1 MKSIL
6 LIIFTLSVFNCFS
19 QPGAIDTSFN
29 SFDIGFDNGIG
40 TNNEVFTSVIQPD
53 GKIILGGKFT
63 SYNGILANNIVRL
76 NIDGSIDTTFVTGT
90 GFENN
95 FSPWYS
101 PYIKSIAI
109 QSDGKILVGGFFS
122 LYNGTPS
129 NCIIRLEENGAIDTT
144 FLIGSGADYT
154 VFSISLQAD
163 GKIILGGGFT
173 IVNGALNRGVIRLF
187 SDGTVDVSSFS
198 SLNQYGVVYSTII
211 QPDGKIIL
219 AGNFYTYAGNN
230 VNHIVRLHQN
240 GVHDG
245 SFNTGVGPNNEV
257 LSAQL
262 QPDGKIVI
270 GGAFNAINLQQQFYI
285 ARLNSNGTIDP
296 SFDAG
301 IGTDYN
307 VNSVNIQPDGKIIIG
322 GDFLTFDGLPAKNIV
337 RLNTDGSKDLTF
349 DTGNIMNYGWV
360 NTTSI
365 QSDGKIIICGFGNI
379 DNKFGVHRV
388 MDNGIIDV
396 SFNVGSGANKLVR
409 STVIQPDGKIII
421 AGDFTIFNGMD
432 INRIVRLENDGTIDP
447 TFDSGTGANLNIN
460 AVALQTDGKIIIG
473 GNFTEYNG
481 TLINKVCRLNPDGTI
496 DSGFNI
502 GTGIN
507 NVVADISIQPDGKII
522 LVGNFTNYNGTSRIG
537 IVRLLDD
544 GSIDATFDPGNGASA
559 IVRTV
564 VVQSDGKIIVGGDFI
579 TFNNIL
585 YNRIVRLNADGSVDP
600 AFTINTGFNN
610 LVQCITL
617 QLDGKILVGG
627 QFTLYNG
634 ANVKNIT
641 RLNSDGSKDSSFNSS
656 FSNSTTINVIDIK
669 LQQDDKIVVGG
680 AFSSY
685 SGQNRKNI
693 LRLNPDGT
701 LDYNFHPGS
710 GANWSISCMDIQ
722 NDGNIIIGGSFT
734 AYDGIGRNRVARIF
748 GECNQVLTHIDV
760 INACENFTWIDGIT
774 YTSDNFSA
782 TYTMT
787 SFRGCDSI
795 VSLNLSIF
803 NNITFDTI
811 YATVCDQ
818 YTWSVNGQNY
828 NTTGVYTSSN
838 VCHTDVLNL
847 IVNNTSNIENVTACN
862 NYYWPYNGQ
871 TYYGSGVLTEIST
884 NVNGCIHYEILNL
897 TINSVNTNIYL
908 TINSNV
914 IGVQV
919 QASAYQWLDCN
930 ANFASIVGAT
940 SQNYSPTQVGSYA
953 VEITQNGCI
962 DTTECVGFT
971 FANILENDM
980 NTRFQFYPN
989 PTKNNVEIDIPNSGK
1004 IEVLSIN
1011 NQLIFSEIFTK
1022 GKHKIDLNHLA
1033 NGIYILRFITSDEIE
1048 SKKLVVER

>member
-6 LIIFTLSVFNCFS
+6 LIIITFS
-19 QPGAIDTSFN
+19 AFKYYAQSGALDTSFN
-29 SFDIGFDNGIG
+29 TFDVGFDNGIG
-40 TNNEVFTSVIQPD
+40 TNNEVFTSVIQPN
-53 GKIILGGKFT
+53 GKILLGGEFT
-63 SYNGILANNIVRL
+63 TYNGILANNIVRL

-90 GFENN
+90 GFEND
-95 FSPWYS
+95 FLPWDS
-101 PYIKSIAI
+101 PYIKSIAL
-109 QSDGKILVGGFFS
+109 QNDGKIIVGGFFS

-144 FLIGSGADYT
+144 FLIGTGADNP

-173 IVNGALNRGVIRLF
+173 SINGVGRGGVVRLNN
-187 SDGTVDVSSFS
+187 DGTIDFSSFS
-198 SLNQYGVVYSTII
+198 NISTYGAVFSTII

-219 AGNFYTYAGNN
+219 AGNFNTYAGNN

-240 GVHDG
+240 GSHDI
-245 SFNTGVGPNNEV
+245 SFNYGVGPNNEV

-307 VNSVNIQPDGKIIIG
+307 VNTVNIQPDGKIIIG
-322 GDFLTFDGLPAKNIV
+322 GQFETFDGLPTKNLL
-337 RLNTDGSKDLTF
+337 RLNTDGSNDLTF
-349 DTGNIMNYGWV
+349 DIGNIMNYGHI
-360 NTTSI
+360 NATSI
-365 QSDGKIIICGFGNI
+365 QSDGKIIICGHGNI
-379 DNKFGVHRV
+379 ENKFGVHRV
-388 MDNGIIDV
+388 LDNGIIDV
-396 SFNVGSGANKLVR
+396 SFNTGSGANKTVNA
-409 STVIQPDGKIII
+409 TVIQPNGKIII
-421 AGDFTIFNGMD
+421 AGDFTTFNGMA
-432 INRIVRLENDGTIDP
+432 INRIIRLESDGTIDA
-447 TFDSGTGANLNIN
+447 TFDSGSGANLYIS
-460 AVALQTDGKIIIG
+460 AVALQPDGKIIIG
-473 GNFTEYNG
+473 GGFTEYNG
-481 TLINKVCRLNPDGTI
+481 TLINKVCRLNSDGTI

-507 NVVADISIQPDGKII
+507 NVVADITIQPDGKII
-522 LVGNFTNYNGTSRIG
+522 LVGNFTNFNGTSRKG
-537 IVRLLDD
+537 IVRLNDD
-544 GSIDATFDPGNGASA
+544 GSIDTTFDPGNGASA
-559 IVRTV
+559 VVRAV
-564 VVQSDGKIIVGGDFI
+564 AIQADGKIIIGGDFT
-579 TFNNIL
+579 TFNSNS
-585 YNRIVRLNADGSVDP
+585 YNRIVRLNADGSLDP
-600 AFTINTGFNN
+600 TFTINTGFNN

-617 QLDGKILVGG
+617 QPDGKILVGG
-627 QFTLYNG
+627 QFTFYNG
-634 ANVKNIT
+634 ANVKNLA
-641 RLNSDGSKDSSFNSS
+641 RLNTDGTIDAS
-656 FSNSTTINVIDIK
+656 FSSSYTTSSIIR
-669 LQQDDKIVVGG
+669 KIVVQQDNKIVIGG
-680 AFSSY
+680 YFSFY
-685 SGQNRKNI
+685 SGISRNNI

-701 LDYNFHPGS
+701 LDNYFHPGS
-710 GANWSISCMDIQ
+710 GANWVITSLAIQ
-722 NDGNIIIGGSFT
+722 PDANIIIGGSFT

-748 GECNQVLTHIDV
+748 GECNQAINHIDV
-760 INACENFTWIDGIT
+760 INACEDYTWIDGIT

-803 NNITFDTI
+803 NTITFDTI

-828 NTTGVYTSSN
+828 NSTGVYTSSN

-847 IVNNTSNIENVTACN
+847 TVNNTTNIENVTACN

-871 TYYGSGVLTEIST
+871 TYYGSGVWTETST
-884 NVNGCIHYEILNL
+884 NVYGCTHFEILNL

-908 TINSNV
+908 TISSNV
-914 IGVQV
+914 ISVQA

-930 ANFASIVGAT
+930 ANFDSIIGAT
-940 SQNYSPTQVGSYA
+940 SQSYSPTQVGSYA

-980 NTRFQFYPN
+980 SNRFQFYPN
-989 PTKNNVEIDIPNSGK
+989 PTQNNVEIDIPSSGK
-1004 IEVLSIN
+1004 IEVLSMN
-1011 NQLIFSEIFTK
+1011 NHLIFSEIFTE
-1022 GKHKIDLNHLA
+1022 GKHKIALNHLA
-1033 NGIYILRFITSDEIE
+1033 NGIYIIRFINDYEIE